1 MQAQAAREERSMLLQ
16 GDAPEDA
23 PLFTTSLRA
32 SGAGRARR
40 VGLGRIATRPPGR
53 RREATMA
60 TCSQSLVPRRIL
72 CATDFSAN
80 SAAALQVAS
89 VLARSCGAEV
99 RVLHVAPMAAERLV
113 LDNETRAEIDR
124 RLESFTD
131 PTVTPALAVR
141 RVRREG
147 DPCAEIGREVRDEE
161 ADLVVMGRHSHS
173 PELAR
178 NSITEG
184 VARQSPCPIMV
195 VESGG
200 GDFQPRRL
208 LCALDL
214 GETSRKT
221 LAHAEALTSA
231 LGADLLVLHVVAA
244 LDHAAASP
252 AKSAL
257 CISPAEERA
266 SRGLSNFVAETGLPS
281 RRVRQR
287 IVSGE
292 PVPAILDAGR
302 EDQIDLMVVGL
313 HAGGLV
319 GWQFLGSTTI
329 HLLRHAD
336 CALLLVPAPVLVQD
350 EAFDDESEC
359 VVVGRPPVSPS
370 RLGRYGADPDSR
382 GMVTADR
389 GASLRDPSADPSGL
403 TRAREFRPPRRPG
416 CLIACDLEP
425 G

>member
-1 MQAQAAREERSMLLQ
+1 
-16 GDAPEDA
+16 
-23 PLFTTSLRA
+23 
-32 SGAGRARR
+32 
-40 VGLGRIATRPPGR
+40 
-53 RREATMA
+53 MA
-60 TCSQSLVPRRIL
+60 TCHHSLVPRRIL

-99 RVLHVAPMAAERLV
+99 RVLHVAPMDAERLV
-113 LDNETRAEIDR
+113 LASETRADIDR
-124 RLESFTD
+124 RLESFAD
-131 PTVTPALAVR
+131 QTVRPALAVR

-147 DPCAEIGREVRDEE
+147 EPCAEIVREVRDED

-173 PELAR
+173 PELALS
-178 NSITEG
+178 SITEG

-200 GDFQPRRL
+200 GDFHPRHL

-214 GETSRKT
+214 GETSRET
-221 LAHAEALTSA
+221 LVHAAALTSA
-231 LGADLLVLHVVAA
+231 LGADLLVLHVAAA

-252 AKSAL
+252 
-257 CISPAEERA
+257 EEDA
-266 SRGLSNFVAETGLPS
+266 SRGLSTFVSGAGLPS
-281 RRVRQR
+281 RRVRRR

-292 PVPAILDAGR
+292 PFPAILDARR

-319 GWQFLGSTTI
+319 DRQFLGSTTL

-350 EAFDDESEC
+350 DAFDDESEG
-359 VVVGRPPVSPS
+359 VVVGRPPS
-370 RLGRYGADPDSR
+370 RLLDSV
-382 GMVTADR
+382 VTAPIPIR
-389 GASLRDPSADPSGL
+389 V
-403 TRAREFRPPRRPG
+403 EW
-416 CLIACDLEP
+416 
-425 G
+425 